1 MKLIFC
7 LQINTKVF
15 IKLLVSLWLYVAR
28 HVQSSQNNKIAISQD
43 CKIAISL
50 QFLKENVKDIK
61 GFVKLIP
68 SF

>member
-15 IKLLVSLWLYVAR
+15 IKLLVSLWVYVAR
-28 HVQSSQNNKIAISQD
+28 HVQSSQNN
-43 CKIAISL
+43 KIAISL